1 MSAQLSGL
9 RTEDARLFVLKLI
22 MSSGMLVW
30 SLSSLRDLETAW
42 HKRLPNTKWIVLLR
56 SRFHLLHICRTVA
69 SKRILRNVGV
79 VQVKIRVV
87 STNALSIVADPID
100 EVRASALEER
110 ILLSSLPRDVGLVYC
125 FICQRIVNF

>member
-1 MSAQLSGL
+1 
-9 RTEDARLFVLKLI
+9 
-22 MSSGMLVW
+22 MLVW
-30 SLSSLRDLETAW
+30 SLSSLRDLETTW

-56 SRFHLLHICRTVA
+56 SSFHLLHICCTVA

-79 VQVKIRVV
+79 VQVKVRVV
-87 STNALSIVADPID
+87 STNALSIGADPID